1 MINNH
6 MLRIG
11 ALFLLTV
18 LSYGFYNAYL
28 PITDPVESNYVLSA
42 ITMLKHNSWISP
54 MIYDHVWYDKPPLT
68 YWALMI
74 TYKLFGISDFTSRI
88 PNTLVAGASV
98 ALMYHIIYR
107 ISKNTFASVL
117 CAILLMSTLQFW
129 YISHA
134 IITDG
139 FLLLF
144 TLAIFGYSYLAFTNN
159 DKSAMVKAYIAAAL
173 AVITK
178 GPIGIILPGLILLI
192 YVYARYI
199 VHRKDE
205 SYQLSKD
212 IKLLFNPFGLLAFI
226 AIASPWYIAMYSIHG
241 EQFISGFLGLH
252 NVDRALISE
261 HPKFNVWYYYL
272 LIVPLSLLPWTPVIV
287 YHLKDLNWKDDFDLL
302 GIIWFIVIVLFYSL
316 VATKYLTY
324 TLPAIIPCIIWAAVK
339 ICELVTDK
347 ETGEFTQ
354 SFKKFNYLI
363 TLPLGIYYMIFT
375 FTTAFDKSLDSK
387 PLIVGSFII
396 VCMILIGRY
405 YITSFFK
412 LAIYALVPLITLYS
426 AITITVP
433 PILFNQSGL
442 QFRTFIED
450 TSKPIYVYG
459 SYYTSIVYYMD
470 TTPTQVFVDT
480 TDDSIWTEGKTLMPT
495 ITKETFLSNTSNNRG
510 SYVIVP
516 KKYDKDFSNALP
528 YPKAKL
534 VNKTK
539 LASIYKLQ

>member
-192 YVYARYI
+192 YVCARYI

-212 IKLLFNPFGLLAFI
+212 IKLLFNPLGLLAFI

-412 LAIYALVPLITLYS
+412 LAIYALVPLITLYL

-495 ITKETFLSNTSNNRG
+495 ITKETFLKDVSNNRG
-510 SYVIVP
+510 AYVIVP
-516 KKYDKDFSNALP
+516 KKYDKVFSNALP

>member
-1 MINNH
+1 
-6 MLRIG
+6 
-11 ALFLLTV
+11 
-18 LSYGFYNAYL
+18 
-28 PITDPVESNYVLSA
+28 
-42 ITMLKHNSWISP
+42 
-54 MIYDHVWYDKPPLT
+54 
-68 YWALMI
+68 
-74 TYKLFGISDFTSRI
+74 
-88 PNTLVAGASV
+88 
-98 ALMYHIIYR
+98 
-107 ISKNTFASVL
+107 
-117 CAILLMSTLQFW
+117 
-129 YISHA
+129 
-134 IITDG
+134 
-139 FLLLF
+139 
-144 TLAIFGYSYLAFTNN
+144 
-159 DKSAMVKAYIAAAL
+159 
-173 AVITK
+173 
-178 GPIGIILPGLILLI
+178 
-192 YVYARYI
+192 
-199 VHRKDE
+199 
-205 SYQLSKD
+205 
-212 IKLLFNPFGLLAFI
+212 
-226 AIASPWYIAMYSIHG
+226 MYSIHG

-252 NVDRALISE
+252 NVDRALVSE
-261 HPKFNVWYYYL
+261 HPKFDVWYYYL

-287 YHLKDLNWKDDFDLL
+287 YHLKDINWKDDFDLL

-375 FTTAFDKSLDSK
+375 FATAFDQSLDSK

-396 VCMILIGRY
+396 VCIILIGRY

-426 AITITVP
+426 VITITVP

-442 QFRTFIED
+442 QFKAFIED

-495 ITKETFLSNTSNNRG
+495 ITKETFLKDVSNNRG
-510 SYVIVP
+510 AYVIVP

>member
-18 LSYGFYNAYL
+18 LCYGFYNAYL

-107 ISKNTFASVL
+107 ISKSTFASVL

-139 FLLLF
+139 FLFLF

-159 DKSAMVKAYIAAAL
+159 DRSAMVKAYIAAAL

-192 YVYARYI
+192 YICARYAI
-199 VHRKDE
+199 HRKDE
-205 SYQLSKD
+205 SYQLLKD
-212 IKLLFNPFGLLAFI
+212 IKLLFNPLGLLTFI

-261 HPKFNVWYYYL
+261 HPKFNV
-272 LIVPLSLLPWTPVIV
+272 
-287 YHLKDLNWKDDFDLL
+287 
-302 GIIWFIVIVLFYSL
+302 
-316 VATKYLTY
+316 
-324 TLPAIIPCIIWAAVK
+324 
-339 ICELVTDK
+339 
-347 ETGEFTQ
+347 
-354 SFKKFNYLI
+354 
-363 TLPLGIYYMIFT
+363 
-375 FTTAFDKSLDSK
+375 
-387 PLIVGSFII
+387 
-396 VCMILIGRY
+396 
-405 YITSFFK
+405 
-412 LAIYALVPLITLYS
+412 
-426 AITITVP
+426 
-433 PILFNQSGL
+433 
-442 QFRTFIED
+442 
-450 TSKPIYVYG
+450 
-459 SYYTSIVYYMD
+459 
-470 TTPTQVFVDT
+470 
-480 TDDSIWTEGKTLMPT
+480 
-495 ITKETFLSNTSNNRG
+495 
-510 SYVIVP
+510 
-516 KKYDKDFSNALP
+516 
-528 YPKAKL
+528 
-534 VNKTK
+534 
-539 LASIYKLQ
+539 

>member
-1 MINNH
+1 
-6 MLRIG
+6 
-11 ALFLLTV
+11 
-18 LSYGFYNAYL
+18 
-28 PITDPVESNYVLSA
+28 
-42 ITMLKHNSWISP
+42 
-54 MIYDHVWYDKPPLT
+54 
-68 YWALMI
+68 
-74 TYKLFGISDFTSRI
+74 
-88 PNTLVAGASV
+88 
-98 ALMYHIIYR
+98 MYHITYR
-107 ISKNTFASVL
+107 ISKSTFAGIL

-134 IITDG
+134 VITDG
-139 FLLLF
+139 FLFFF

-192 YVYARYI
+192 YICARYAI
-199 VHRKDE
+199 HRKDE
-205 SYQLSKD
+205 SYQLLKD
-212 IKLLFNPFGLLAFI
+212 IKLLFNPLGLLGFI

-287 YHLKDLNWKDDFDLL
+287 YHLKDLNLKDDFDLL

-354 SFKKFNYLI
+354 SFKKFNYVV
-363 TLPLGIYYMIFT
+363 TLPLCIYYLIFT
-375 FTTAFDKSLDSK
+375 FATAFDKSLDSK
-387 PLIVGSFII
+387 PLIIGSFII

-442 QFRTFIED
+442 QFKAFIED

>member
-98 ALMYHIIYR
+98 ALMYHITYR
-107 ISKNTFASVL
+107 MSKSTFTGVL

-134 IITDG
+134 VITDG
-139 FLLLF
+139 FLFFF

-192 YVYARYI
+192 YVCARYAI
-199 VHRKDE
+199 HRKDE
-205 SYQLSKD
+205 IYQLSKD
-212 IKLLFNPFGLLAFI
+212 IKLLFNPFGLLVFI

-252 NVDRALISE
+252 NVDRALVSE
-261 HPKFNVWYYYL
+261 HPKFDVWYYYL

-287 YHLKDLNWKDDFDLL
+287 YHLKDINWKDDFDLL
-302 GIIWFIVIVLFYSL
+302 GICLL
-316 VATKYLTY
+316 
-324 TLPAIIPCIIWAAVK
+324 
-339 ICELVTDK
+339 
-347 ETGEFTQ
+347 
-354 SFKKFNYLI
+354 
-363 TLPLGIYYMIFT
+363 
-375 FTTAFDKSLDSK
+375 
-387 PLIVGSFII
+387 
-396 VCMILIGRY
+396 
-405 YITSFFK
+405 
-412 LAIYALVPLITLYS
+412 
-426 AITITVP
+426 
-433 PILFNQSGL
+433 
-442 QFRTFIED
+442 
-450 TSKPIYVYG
+450 
-459 SYYTSIVYYMD
+459 YTSD
-470 TTPTQVFVDT
+470 AAD
-480 TDDSIWTEGKTLMPT
+480 E
-495 ITKETFLSNTSNNRG
+495 
-510 SYVIVP
+510 
-516 KKYDKDFSNALP
+516 
-528 YPKAKL
+528 
-534 VNKTK
+534 
-539 LASIYKLQ
+539 